1 MGESES
7 VAVSHYRI
15 VQKLRAGGMAEV
27 YLAEDQV
34 LPRVVALKL
43 LPADRNADDI
53 SRHRFMRE
61 AQAASSLSHPNIASI
76 YEAGEDAGR
85 VFIAMEYVDGE
96 SLEERIAR
104 GPLSNDEIVSIALQ
118 LVSAVQ
124 EAHSHGVIHRDLKP
138 SNVMLTARGEV
149 KVLDFGLAKFDAP
162 TTDATAWKSD
172 TGLVLGTVPYMSP
185 EQALGRP
192 ADARSDIFSIG
203 VLLYE
208 LVTGRLPFAGATAA
222 DTLVR
227 IVNAQP
233 EPLARFNYELPAEAE
248 RIIRK
253 CLEKAPERRYQSAAE
268 LLVDLRNFDRDR
280 FAAPRPRRRKHW
292 MLIAAA
298 LAIAIVAGFAIWKRA
313 APAPDRPIDAE
324 AYRLYLRGRQQWS
337 TRTPEGLRAALDS
350 FRQTIEIE
358 PTFAPAYAGLADTY
372 SLLERYASV
381 PNAESRV
388 RAIAAAERAVQLAPS
403 LPEAHAS
410 LASVREVYEWD
421 WEGAERE
428 YRAAIRLQP
437 TYATAHHWRA
447 MLLAR
452 LGRFEEARNEIALAR
467 ELDPLSPAIAAA
479 AANIEY
485 YAGDYQK
492 SITAARA
499 ALRLDPGF
507 EHARVQLAMSLAFGA
522 PSSSPAEQAPSRR
535 RPSETAARTP
545 PAQPAERRRSSSA
558 ALRELQQVRGS
569 ATVAAAE
576 AIIRARDGDVDAA
589 NVFLRA
595 AEARPDAH
603 SNGYAIA
610 AVHMALGD
618 RDGALQWL
626 RAAADAHSFWLA
638 SVAVDPVFAPLRD
651 DPRFRELLT
660 RVRLA
665 GHVQ

>member
-1 MGESES
+1 MGESDPGS
-7 VAVSHYRI
+7 TSFGAVAVSHYRI
-15 VQKLRAGGMAEV
+15 VQKLRAGGMGEV

-43 LPADRNADDI
+43 LPLERNADDI
-53 SRHRFMRE
+53 LRHRFMRE
-61 AQAASSLSHPNIASI
+61 AHAASSLSHPNIASI

-104 GPLSNDEIVSIALQ
+104 GPLSIDEIVSIALQ

-124 EAHSHGVIHRDLKP
+124 EAHSRGVIHRDLKP

-149 KVLDFGLAKFDAP
+149 KVLDFGLAKFSDVEVP
-162 TTDATAWKSD
+162 VSDATAWKSD
-172 TGLVLGTVPYMSP
+172 TGLILGTVPYMSP
-185 EQALGRP
+185 EQALGRA

-233 EPLARFNYELPAEAE
+233 EPMARFNYDLPAEPE

-253 CLEKAPERRYQSAAE
+253 CLEKTPERRYQSAAE

-280 FAAPRPRRRKHW
+280 HLIGPTARPRATRRKRI
-292 MLIAAA
+292 LIAATLLAIAVVAA
-298 LAIAIVAGFAIWKRA
+298 LAIWKRSA
-313 APAPDRPIDAE
+313 AAPDRPIDAE

-337 TRTPEGLRAALDS
+337 TRTPAGLRGALDS
-350 FRQTIEIE
+350 FRQSIEIE
-358 PTFAPAYAGLADTY
+358 PAFAPAYAGLADTY
-372 SLLERYASV
+372 SLLERYVSV

-388 RAIAAAERAVQLAPS
+388 RAMAAAERAVQLAPS
-403 LPEAHAS
+403 LPEAHTS

-428 YRAAIRLQP
+428 YRAAIRLRP
-437 TYATAHHWRA
+437 SYATAHHWRA

-452 LGRFEEARNEIALAR
+452 LGRFEEARDEIALAR

-479 AANIEY
+479 AANIDY
-485 YAGDYQK
+485 YAGHYQR
-492 SITAARA
+492 SIAEART
-499 ALRLDPGF
+499 ALRLDAAF
-507 EHARVQLAMSLAFGA
+507 LQARVQLALSLAMAGD
-522 PSSSPAEQAPSRR
+522 
-535 RPSETAARTP
+535 AA
-545 PAQPAERRRSSSA
+545 A
-558 ALRELQQVRGS
+558 ALQKLQQLRGDPT
-569 ATVAAAE
+569 AAAAE
-576 AIIRARDGDVDAA
+576 AIIRARGGEVDAA
-589 NVFLRA
+589 NAFLRA
-595 AEARPDAH
+595 AETRPDAH
-603 SNGYAIA
+603 ANGYVIA
-610 AVHMALGD
+610 AVRMALGD

-626 RAAADAHSFWLA
+626 HAAADAHSFWLA
-638 SVAVDPVFAPLRD
+638 SVAVDPVFAPLRT
-651 DPRFRELLT
+651 DPRFLELLK
-660 RVRLA
+660 RVRLDE
-665 GHVQ
+665 HVL